1 MHNRIIYV
9 LLIEAKQFA
18 ILFFFFHS
26 QISNYVVNNQI
37 FCTNN
42 LNLTVYTLMIKDFFS
57 SNFIPC
63 DFRHLLSN
71 TTRYVLIINFEA
83 ESKALINFDIY
94 LKLSGFKNVIHR
106 MDRSLIKYLISSV

>member
-18 ILFFFFHS
+18 ILFSFFFFHS

-42 LNLTVYTLMIKDFFS
+42 LNLTVYTLMIKDFF
-57 SNFIPC
+57 
-63 DFRHLLSN
+63 HLIL
-71 TTRYVLIINFEA
+71 FP
-83 ESKALINFDIY
+83 
-94 LKLSGFKNVIHR
+94 VIL
-106 MDRSLIKYLISSV
+106 DTCFQIQPGTY